1 MPTDRRATLLIVAA
15 AVLWG
20 TTGTAQALGPD
31 GLQPLAVGSAR
42 LLVGG
47 AGLVAL
53 SRVRGRR
60 PWRGH
65 WPAGLTALT
74 AAAIAA
80 YQVTFFGAVRLSGVA
95 AGTLVAIGS
104 GPVFGGL
111 LDRVVQGRRL
121 GARWAAATVLAVAG
135 AGLIVVAG
143 DVRLDPGGVALALGA
158 GASYAVYALGIKR
171 LAEVQHPDDVVVVVF
186 ALGGLA
192 LVPVLAVGGLG
203 PLLSPG
209 GLAVVA
215 HLGLITVTV
224 SYLLFGRGVTGVDV
238 GVATTLS
245 LAEPVT
251 AALLGVFVLGERLS
265 GLQWLGVAVVLG
277 GLALLT
283 VPVRARPRR
292 RRLPPPASAG
302 PGSDAS
308 SVGLRWLGRSG
319 GRPPPR

>member
-1 MPTDRRATLLIVAA
+1 MLNDPRAALLIVWA

-47 AGLVAL
+47 AGLVGL
-53 SRVRGRR
+53 SLVRGRR
-60 PWRGH
+60 PWRGR
-65 WPAGLTALT
+65 WPSGWTALT
-74 AAAIAA
+74 VAAIAA
-80 YQVTFFGAVRLSGVA
+80 YQLTFFGAVRLSGVA

-121 GARWAAATVLAVAG
+121 HARWAASTVLAVAG
-135 AGLIVVAG
+135 AALLVVAG
-143 DVRLDPGGVALALGA
+143 EVRLDPLGVALALGA
-158 GASYAVYALGIKR
+158 GSSYAVYALGIKR
-171 LAEVQHPDDVVVVVF
+171 LAVQRHPDDVVVVAF

-192 LVPVLAVGGLG
+192 LVPVLAMVGPG
-203 PLLSPG
+203 PLVSPG
-209 GLAVVA
+209 GLVVAA
-215 HLGLITVTV
+215 HLGLITVTA

-251 AALLGVFVLGERLS
+251 AALLGVLLLGERLT
-265 GLQWLGVAVVLG
+265 GLQWLGVAVVLT

-283 VPVRARPRR
+283 MPAGARGRAGTPVPPT
-292 RRLPPPASAG
+292 P
-302 PGSDAS
+302 
-308 SVGLRWLGRSG
+308 
-319 GRPPPR
+319 